1 MKVYNLA
8 CHLDH
13 HFEGWFASEA
23 DYVSQ
28 QETGLLSCPICDSNE
43 IVRLPSA
50 PRIAKRSSRELVPAD
65 QSTSQTNNSASVSG
79 AAGQSMV
86 LTGSEQAH
94 LQAQVQTTVMKA
106 MRELINKT
114 EDVGHDFAEEA
125 RKIHYQEAP
134 ERSIRGHAT
143 VDETAE
149 LREEGIEVVSLPV
162 FPALKDT
169 LQ

>member
-1 MKVYNLA
+1 MKVYNLS

-13 HFEGWFASEA
+13 HFEGWFASES

-28 QETGLLSCPICDSNE
+28 QETGLLSCPVCDSKE

-50 PRIAKRSSRELVPAD
+50 PRIAKRASRELVSAEP
-65 QSTSQTNNSASVSG
+65 STSQANTSSG
-79 AAGQSMV
+79 VGGAGQSMV
-86 LTGSEQAH
+86 LTGSEHAH
-94 LQAQVQTTVMKA
+94 LQAQVQATVMKA

>member
-13 HFEGWFASEA
+13 HFEGWFASESDA
-23 DYVSQ
+23 LSQ
-28 QETGLLSCPICDSNE
+28 QETGLLTCPVCDSKE

-50 PRIAKRSSRELVPAD
+50 PRIAKRTSRELVSAD
-65 QSTSQTNNSASVSG
+65 QATSQMNDAPGVSG
-79 AAGQSMV
+79 GAGQSMV

-94 LQAQVQTTVMKA
+94 LQAQVQATVMRA

-143 VDETAE
+143 VDEAAE
-149 LREEGIEVVSLPV
+149 LREEGIEVVSLPI

>member
-1 MKVYNLA
+1 
-8 CHLDH
+8 
-13 HFEGWFASEA
+13 
-23 DYVSQ
+23 
-28 QETGLLSCPICDSNE
+28 LLSCPICDSKE

-50 PRIAKRSSRELVPAD
+50 PRISKRANRALVPAN
-65 QSTSQTNNSASVSG
+65 QSPAQANNSAGVHG
-79 AAGQSMV
+79 ETGQSMV
-86 LTGSEQAH
+86 LTGSEHAH
-94 LQAQVQTTVMKA
+94 LQAQVQATVMKA

-114 EDVGHDFAEEA
+114 EDVGRDFAEEA

>member
-23 DYVSQ
+23 DALSQ
-28 QETGLLSCPICDSNE
+28 QEKAADVNS
-43 IVRLPSA
+43 SA
-50 PRIAKRSSRELVPAD
+50 D
-65 QSTSQTNNSASVSG
+65 
-79 AAGQSMV
+79 QSMV

-94 LQAQVQTTVMKA
+94 FQAQVQATVMKA

-114 EDVGHDFAEEA
+114 EDVGRDFAEEA

>member
-23 DYVSQ
+23 DALSQ
-28 QETGLLSCPICDSNE
+28 QETGLLTCPVCDSKE

-50 PRIAKRSSRELVPAD
+50 PRISKRASRELAPVDA
-65 QSTSQTNNSASVSG
+65 SAAKSNHSSGLNSE
-79 AAGQSMV
+79 GQSMV
-86 LTGSEQAH
+86 LTGSEQAK
-94 LQAQVQTTVMKA
+94 LQAQVQATVLKA

-114 EDVGHDFAEEA
+114 EDVGHNFAEEA

-143 VDETAE
+143 VDEKAE
-149 LREEGIEVVSLPV
+149 LREEGIEVVTLPV

>member
-23 DYVSQ
+23 DALSQ
-28 QETGLLSCPICDSNE
+28 QETGLLSCPVCDSKE

-50 PRIAKRSSRELVPAD
+50 PRISKRASRELVSTNQPPSPA
-65 QSTSQTNNSASVSG
+65 NHPSG
-79 AAGQSMV
+79 AQLGEGQSMV
-86 LTGSEQAH
+86 LTGSEHAH
-94 LQAQVQTTVMKA
+94 LQAQVQATVMKA

-114 EDVGHDFAEEA
+114 EDVGRDFAEEA

-162 FPALKDT
+162 FPAFKDT

>member
-23 DYVSQ
+23 DALSQ
-28 QETGLLSCPICDSNE
+28 QETGLLTCPVCDSKE

-50 PRIAKRSSRELVPAD
+50 PRISKRASRELVPANQAPAQANKAAD
-65 QSTSQTNNSASVSG
+65 VNSSAD
-79 AAGQSMV
+79 QSMV
-86 LTGSEQAH
+86 LTGSQQSH
-94 LQAQVQTTVMKA
+94 FQAQVQATVMKA
-106 MRELINKT
+106 MRELINKA
-114 EDVGHDFAEEA
+114 EDVGRDFAEDA
-125 RKIHYQEAP
+125 RNIHYQEAP

>member
-1 MKVYNLA
+1 VTANQSA
-8 CHLDH
+8 T
-13 HFEGWFASEA
+13 E
-23 DYVSQ
+23 
-28 QETGLLSCPICDSNE
+28 SNNAA
-43 IVRLPSA
+43 V
-50 PRIAKRSSRELVPAD
+50 V
-65 QSTSQTNNSASVSG
+65 NSD
-79 AAGQSMV
+79 AGQSMV
-86 LTGSEQAH
+86 LTGSEHAH
-94 LQAQVQTTVMKA
+94 FQAQVQATVMKA

-114 EDVGHDFAEEA
+114 EDVGNDFAEEA

>member
-23 DYVSQ
+23 DALSQ
-28 QETGLLSCPICDSNE
+28 QETGLLSCPVCDSKE
-43 IVRLPSA
+43 IIRLPSA
-50 PRIAKRSSRELVPAD
+50 PRIAKHSKQELVPVN
-65 QSTSQTNNSASVSG
+65 QASHQLG
-79 AAGQSMV
+79 DLRTANGQSMV
-86 LTGSEQAH
+86 LTGSEHAH
-94 LQAQVQTTVMKA
+94 LQAQVQATVMKA